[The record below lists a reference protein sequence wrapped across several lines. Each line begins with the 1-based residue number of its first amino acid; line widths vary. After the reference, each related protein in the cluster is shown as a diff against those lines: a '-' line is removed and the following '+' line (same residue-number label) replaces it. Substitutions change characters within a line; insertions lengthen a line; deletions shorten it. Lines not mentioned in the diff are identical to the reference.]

1 VEWKKEAH
9 GNGNKIIIIEND
21 SLVEKKTWVGIQLM
35 EKRVLVELLAAL
47 TIPRSSSNMKG
58 KEKKSCWIRWKLVTC
73 EL

>member
-9 GNGNKIIIIEND
+9 GNGNKIIIEND

-58 KEKKSCWIRWKLVTC
+58 KEKKSHVGFGGNL
-73 EL
+73 

>member
-1 VEWKKEAH
+1 MEWKKEAH
-9 GNGNKIIIIEND
+9 GNGNKIIIEND

-58 KEKKSCWIRWKLVTC
+58 KKNRHVGFGGNL
-73 EL
+73 

>member
-21 SLVEKKTWVGIQLM
+21 SLVEKNTWVGIQFM

-47 TIPRSSSNMKG
+47 TIPRSSSNMKR
-58 KEKKSCWIRWKLVTC
+58 KEKKDMLDSVETC
-73 EL
+73 DL

>member
-35 EKRVLVELLAAL
+35 EKRVFVELLGAL

-58 KEKKSCWIRWKLVTC
+58 KKNRHVGFGGNL
-73 EL
+73 